1 MSEHA
6 LHLDCESRSTVELS
20 DVGVHAYAESP
31 TTDVLCV
38 AFALNDHPVKCWHP
52 GEPVPDEIRKAVDC
66 GWTLVAFNAAFER
79 TLWREIL
86 GPRYGWPIPKLSQWQ
101 CVMVQALAMSLPGSL
116 KNATRAVG
124 IDDGGKADAG
134 RVLMLQ
140 MCKPRKARKGE
151 DPNILHWWDDDER
164 RQKLAEVCAKDVEDE
179 RELEKRLLQLRPSEQ
194 SLWQLDQRINDRGVY
209 VDIDLC
215 NAAQTIVDQAT
226 TWLNDEIHLL
236 TDEAVRATTNVAQIA
251 KWCREQGFQ
260 TTSLAKDA
268 VEEILARKDLTPVV
282 RRVLEIRREAA
293 KASVK
298 KIDALLLGRSK
309 NGRAKGLL
317 QFHAAGTGRWAGRR
331 FQPQNIKR
339 PDLDDIDG
347 AIAAVGTG
355 NAEYVRVVYGEPL
368 SVVGDCLRGMVR
380 AAPGN
385 VLYAADF
392 SNIEGR
398 AQAWLAGEEW
408 KLEAFK
414 QFDAGL
420 GADLYKVAYGR
431 AFGIAPEKVDGGAKS
446 GPQRQIGKV
455 MELALGYQGGV
466 GAFQKMAVG
475 YGVEVS
481 DERAEELKTLW
492 REAHPNIKQCWWDLE
507 NAGRSAI
514 EHRGK
519 TFHVG
524 PISFRCAGSFLFMR
538 LPSGRCITYP
548 YPCLKSKLMPWKDSA
563 GRPVWKESICYKG
576 VDTFTH
582 QWTDCFAH
590 GGLLFNN
597 AVQGLAR
604 DLEAEAIIRVEAKG
618 YYVILSVHDE
628 VVCETRA
635 GFGSVEE
642 FEQLMTVLP
651 AWAEGLPVAANAWV
665 GPRYKK
671 G

>member
-1 MSEHA
+1 MTHT
-6 LHLDCESRSTVELS
+6 LHIDLESRSTVELG
-20 DVGVHAYAESP
+20 DCGVHVYSESP
-31 TTDVLCV
+31 ETDILCV
-38 AFALNDHPVKCWHP
+38 AYAVDD
-52 GEPVPDEIRKAVDC
+52 GEVLTWTPYDVMVPDVIREAVAGD
-66 GWTLVAFNAAFER
+66 WTIVAHNSQFER
-79 TLWREIL
+79 LMWRNIL
-86 GPRYGWPIPKLSQWQ
+86 GPRYGWPIPKLSQFR
-101 CVMVQALAMSLPGSL
+101 CTMVMALAMSLPGSL

-151 DPNILHWWDDDER
+151 DPNIIHWWDDDER

-179 RELEKRLLQLRPSEQ
+179 RELEMRLLQLRPSEQ

-251 KWCREQGFQ
+251 KWCREQGFP

-298 KIDALLLGRSK
+298 KIKALLAGRSK
-309 NGRAKGLL
+309 DGRAKGLL

-331 FQPQNIKR
+331 FQPQNIRR
-339 PDLDDIDG
+339 PDLDDVDG
-347 AIAAVGTG
+347 AIEAVRTS

-385 VLYAADF
+385 VLYVADF
-392 SNIEGR
+392 KNIEGR

-420 GADLYKVAYGR
+420 GHDIYHLTAGRILERDPGPIAKPNFTKAERQAYG
-431 AFGIAPEKVDGGAKS
+431 KV
-446 GPQRQIGKV
+446 P
-455 MELALGYQGGV
+455 ELALGYQGGV
-466 GAFQKMAVG
+466 GAFQKMAVT
-475 YGVEVS
+475 YGVDIT
-481 DERAEELKTLW
+481 DERAEEIKVAW

-604 DLEAEAIIRVEAKG
+604 DLEAEAIVRVEVAG
-618 YYVILSVHDE
+618 YRTVLSVHDE

-651 AWAEGLPVAANAWV
+651 AWADGLPVTADAWSAE
-665 GPRYKK
+665 RYRK
-671 G
+671 